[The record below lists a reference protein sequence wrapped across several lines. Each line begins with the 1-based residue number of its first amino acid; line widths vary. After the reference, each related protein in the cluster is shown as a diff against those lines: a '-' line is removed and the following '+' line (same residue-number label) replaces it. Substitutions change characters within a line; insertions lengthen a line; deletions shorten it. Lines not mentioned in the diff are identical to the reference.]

1 MSNGTFSEQMGAMA
15 LVDELRLQQR
25 QMQEHLDLPRRRE
38 EVAER
43 IRGYYQRQGIACDD
57 ALIEQGVRE
66 FFARR
71 LMFEAPALSWPRRLL
86 AGLLLRR
93 ALTAWLLVGVAL
105 LGGTLLAT
113 KQHQSPAPSQPSKSS
128 VASAGNGLA
137 VPAPQ
142 WSSKAEQ
149 AAYQARLEQY
159 TQLMARIDA
168 MPLSSDMRAR
178 LMPYALSTGPLVA
191 NHQPAASS
199 QALRELQLFTDFVE
213 SKLQLV
219 IPDGTGEVSGYER
232 CLMGDTCQRGSKDGK
247 AWFLV
252 FQGHDPQG
260 RVVTMPVLGSNGLTT
275 FTDTVGVQVSRAQ
288 YLRSR
293 KSKRAT
299 GHIDKPIFGKK
310 DAYSLDRG
318 FDARIIPGGRY
329 DNPSEDPQYIT
340 ARF

>member
-1 MSNGTFSEQMGAMA
+1 MSNGTFREQMGAMA

-57 ALIEQGVRE
+57 ALIEQGVHE

-71 LMFEAPALSWPRRLL
+71 LVFEAPALSWPRRLL

-93 ALTAWLLVGVAL
+93 ALIAWLLVGVAL

-113 KQHQSPAPSQPSKSS
+113 KQRPSPAPSQPSKAS
-128 VASAGNGLA
+128 VANANNGLA

-142 WSSKAEQ
+142 WSSKAER

-159 TQLMARIDA
+159 TQLMARIEA
-168 MPLSSDMRAR
+168 MPLSSDTRAR
-178 LMPYALSTGPLVA
+178 LIPYALSTGPVVT
-191 NHQPAASS
+191 NHPPAASS
-199 QALRELQLFTDFVE
+199 KALRELQLFTDFVE

-219 IPDGTGEVSGYER
+219 IPDGTDEVSGYER
-232 CLMGDTCQRGSKDGK
+232 CLMGDTCRRGSKDGK

-260 RVVTMPVLGSNGLTT
+260 RVVTMPVLSNGLTT

-288 YLRSR
+288 YLKSR
-293 KSKRAT
+293 KSKRTT

-310 DAYSLDRG
+310 DAYSLGRG
-318 FDARIIPGGRY
+318 FDARIIPGGRF
-329 DNPSEDPQYIT
+329 DNPSEDPQSIT

>member
-1 MSNGTFSEQMGAMA
+1 MSNGTFREQMGAMA

-57 ALIEQGVRE
+57 ALIEQGVHE

-71 LMFEAPALSWPRRLL
+71 LVFEAPALSWPRRLL

-93 ALTAWLLVGVAL
+93 ALIAWLLVGVAL

-113 KQHQSPAPSQPSKSS
+113 KQRPSPAPSQPSKAS
-128 VASAGNGLA
+128 VANASNGLA

-142 WSSKAEQ
+142 WSSKAER

-159 TQLMARIDA
+159 TQLMARIEA
-168 MPLSSDMRAR
+168 MPLSSDTRAR
-178 LMPYALSTGPLVA
+178 LMPYALSTGPVVT
-191 NHQPAASS
+191 NHPPAASS
-199 QALRELQLFTDFVE
+199 KALRELQLFTDFVE

-219 IPDGTGEVSGYER
+219 IPDGTDEVSGYER
-232 CLMGDTCQRGSKDGK
+232 CLMGDTCRRGSKDGK

-260 RVVTMPVLGSNGLTT
+260 RVVTMPVLSNGLTT

-288 YLRSR
+288 YLKSR
-293 KSKRAT
+293 KSKRTT

-310 DAYSLDRG
+310 DAYSLGRD
-318 FDARIIPGGRY
+318 FDARIIPGGRF
-329 DNPSEDPQYIT
+329 DNPSEDPQSIT